1 MEPTNIITTSQNK
14 AFEEIFA
21 KLENI
26 IKTDMVW
33 DNEISL
39 SGAAGTG
46 KTYLTTKLV
55 QKLQKEYHITITAPT
70 HKALQV
76 LRQNLLGED
85 ADTTNV
91 ETKTLQSFL
100 NLKLVTDYDKGIQKF
115 EPSKAKDKDE
125 TNTDILIVDESS
137 MVSGNLYDYVIKAIE
152 IGRIKAVLYVG
163 DEYQLLPVDNHKN
176 KVLEVKNKYRLEKI
190 VRQAQGSYIINMA
203 TKARNIIK
211 SKQYIS
217 IKEFF
222 EDETFKNNVQFFS
235 NQKDFHNDFCTPD
248 TWAKKD
254 KVIASFTNASV
265 ESHNRIIRNRYWENQ
280 NVISP
285 LPLLQSDKVI
295 FQEANVINEK
305 IIHQNSDIVEL
316 SSANKI
322 YFEPLKI
329 YFWDCL
335 DLNNKP
341 FKVIDPDSKT
351 RFKNILDDI
360 AKNAKSEKNYTE
372 RTKKW
377 KFFFE
382 LKELFVDVKYT
393 YASTIHKLQG
403 STYETVYID
412 LSEIEN
418 MKDKDM
424 MFRLLYVAITRAS
437 SNIKVLLPTNEDTT
451 LIDIQNNVLN
461 SLDSRLDMLGIEF

>member
-1 MEPTNIITTSQNK
+1 METTSNISTTQNK
-14 AFEEIFA
+14 AFELITS

-26 IKTDMVW
+26 IETNMVW

-55 QKLQKEYHITITAPT
+55 KKLKEKYHITITAPT

-76 LRQNLLGED
+76 LRQNLIED
-85 ADTTNV
+85 EIQNV
-91 ETKTLQSFL
+91 EIKTIQSFL
-100 NLKLVTDYDKGIQKF
+100 NIKLETDYDKGIQKF

-152 IGRIKAVLYVG
+152 NGRIKAVLYVG

-176 KVLEVKNKYRLEKI
+176 KVLEVKNKYKLEKI

-222 EDETFKNNVQFFS
+222 EDESFKNNVQFFT

-254 KVIASFTNASV
+254 KVIASFTNVSV

-280 NVISP
+280 NVMNP

-316 SSANKI
+316 SSAN
-322 YFEPLKI
+322 KI

-437 SNIKVLLPTNEDTT
+437 TNIKVLLPTNEDTT

>member
-1 MEPTNIITTSQNK
+1 METTNIITTSQNN

-21 KLENI
+21 KLDNM
-26 IKTDMVW
+26 IKTNMVW

-76 LRQNLLGED
+76 LRQNLLSED
-85 ADTTNV
+85 TDATNV

-115 EPSKAKDKDE
+115 EASKVKDKDE

-152 IGRIKAVLYVG
+152 MGRIKAVLYVG

-176 KVLEVKNKYRLEKI
+176 KVLEIKNKYRLEKI

-211 SKQYIS
+211 SKNYIS

-222 EDETFKNNVQFFS
+222 EDDTFRHNVQFFS
-235 NQKDFHNDFCTPD
+235 NQKDFHNDFCTPEN
-248 TWAKKD
+248 WSKKD
-254 KVIASFTNASV
+254 KVIAGFTNNSV
-265 ESHNRIIRNRYWENQ
+265 ENHNKIIRNRYWENQ
-280 NVISP
+280 NVTNPSP
-285 LPLLQSDKVI
+285 LLKSDKVI
-295 FQEANVINEK
+295 FQEANLIDGK
-305 IIHQNSDIVEL
+305 IVHQNSDIVQL

-322 YFEPLKI
+322 HVEKLNIK
-329 YFWDCL
+329 FWDCK
-335 DLNNKP
+335 DLNNRP
-341 FKVIDPDSKT
+341 FKVIDTDSRNKFKT
-351 RFKNILDDI
+351 ILNDI
-360 AKNAKSEKNYTE
+360 AKSAKNEKDYIE

-377 KFFFE
+377 KLFFS

-403 STYETVYID
+403 TTYETVYID

-437 SNIKVLLPTNEDTT
+437 TNIKVLLPTNEDTT
-451 LIDIQNNVLN
+451 LIDIQNNILN
-461 SLDSRLDMLGIEF
+461 SIDSQFDMLGIEL

>member
-1 MEPTNIITTSQNK
+1 METTNIITTSQNN

-26 IKTDMVW
+26 VKTNMVW

-85 ADTTNV
+85 TDATNV

-115 EPSKAKDKDE
+115 EASKVKDKDE

-152 IGRIKAVLYVG
+152 MGRIKAVLYVG

-176 KVLEVKNKYRLEKI
+176 KVLEIKNKYRLEKI

-211 SKQYIS
+211 SKNYIS

-222 EDETFKNNVQFFS
+222 EDDAFKHNVQFFS
-235 NQKDFHNDFCTPD
+235 NQKDFHNDFCTPEN
-248 TWAKKD
+248 WSKKD
-254 KVIASFTNASV
+254 KVIAGFTNNSV
-265 ESHNRIIRNRYWENQ
+265 ENHNKIIRNRYWENQ
-280 NVISP
+280 NVTNP
-285 LPLLQSDKVI
+285 LPLLKSDKVI
-295 FQEANVINEK
+295 FQEANLIAEK
-305 IIHQNSDIVEL
+305 IVHQNSDIVQL

-322 YFEPLKI
+322 HVEKFNI
-329 YFWDCL
+329 DFWDCR
-335 DLNNKP
+335 DLNNRP
-341 FKVIDPDSKT
+341 FKVIDPDSKNK
-351 RFKNILDDI
+351 FKNILNDI
-360 AKNAKSEKNYTE
+360 AKNAKNEKDYTE

-377 KFFFE
+377 KFFYA

-393 YASTIHKLQG
+393 YSSTIHKLQG

-437 SNIKVLLPTNEDTT
+437 TNIKVLLPTNEDTT
-451 LIDIQNNVLN
+451 LIDIQNNILN
-461 SLDSRLDMLGIEF
+461 SIDSQFDMLGIEL